1 MIGFHEGKHKK
12 DLESKILQN
21 DGLQNY
27 LAKLR
32 N

>member
-12 DLESKILQN
+12 DLESEILQN